1 MADQSLQNTV
11 RLFSLI
17 DSSCQ
22 IQLTNVC
29 LFSDSLFRLLKR
41 FSTISRISLST
52 NQSDLLGGCLFAQGL
67 LSYKLFLSVGDAR
80 NIFPLLFPCPC
91 FHPFLSF
98 ILSLYPHTYTHTHT
112 PYAFSHSCSC
122 CACFGQGRFFISS
135 PPFPPFSEYSF
146 PLSPYI
152 PSRQNYVITIS
163 LPPCIKKAF
172 SRSKVVFFPCL
183 SSSIST

>member
-98 ILSLYPHTYTHTHT
+98 ILSLYPHTYTHALCFLSLVFLLRMLWSRTLFYFI
-112 PYAFSHSCSC
+112 PSLSSVFGILFPSLSVHSIKTKLCNYYLTAPVYQES
-122 CACFGQGRFFISS
+122 F
-135 PPFPPFSEYSF
+135 F
-146 PLSPYI
+146 PLKSC
-152 PSRQNYVITIS
+152 V
-163 LPPCIKKAF
+163 F
-172 SRSKVVFFPCL
+172 SVS
-183 SSSIST
+183 